1 MTRRKRPRI
10 NRRKAFTARSLASLT
25 PEAHAVDWFDAT
37 TPGLALHVSPGGA
50 KSWFLFYKK
59 GRTTRRVKL
68 GTWPALELAKA
79 RAAAREERVRI
90 DRDGADP
97 AYERKEARD
106 VFTVGALTKL
116 FIESYAK
123 LHKATW
129 RDDQWRMDKY
139 LLPAWKSRPVRDIT
153 RQDVHAV
160 LDQIAGDGKPV
171 QANRTQALISKLW
184 NFAIDRGH
192 ADVNPAHR
200 MTKRAPERARA
211 TVLDDDA
218 LRALWKALDATPG
231 DAADALRLRL
241 LTGQRGGEVH
251 RMTWA
256 DVDLAGAV
264 WTIPATEAKNR
275 RAHRVPL
282 ATEALRVLQ
291 ARHKGVNTST
301 LRAEVHTSMNLPDR
315 VTGKDGK
322 TDDAT
327 AADRVFPGLYHQR
340 EDLRDLADVHAGAYR
355 WHDLRRTVVTR
366 LAMLGFHEDT
376 IGRVV
381 NHAKRGITA
390 TVYNQHTYDAE
401 KRTALDAW
409 DRELQR
415 IIANREKAGADVVPI
430 AGRR

>member
-1 MTRRKRPRI
+1 VTRRKKPRT
-10 NRRKAFTARSLASLT
+10 NRRKAFTARSIASLK
-25 PEAHAVDWFDAT
+25 PEAHAVDWFDVL

-50 KSWFLFYKK
+50 KSWFLFYKN

-79 RAAAREERVRI
+79 RAAARDERVRI
-90 DRDGADP
+90 ERDGADP

-106 VFTVGALTKL
+106 VFTVGMLTKL

-123 LHKATW
+123 THKRTW
-129 RDDQWRMDKY
+129 QDDQWRIDKY

-153 RQDVHAV
+153 RADVHAV
-160 LDQIAGDGKPV
+160 LDQIAGDGKPI

-192 ADVNPAHR
+192 VEINPCHR
-200 MTKRAPERARA
+200 MAKRAPEAARA

-218 LRALWKALDATPG
+218 LRALWAGLDAEGT
-231 DAADALRLRL
+231 DAAAAVRLRL

-251 RMTWA
+251 AMTWA
-256 DVDLAGAV
+256 DVDLDGAV
-264 WTIPATEAKNR
+264 WTIPATASKNR

-282 ATEALRVLQ
+282 AATALGIVQTRHADAQ
-291 ARHKGVNTST
+291 TKARQVM
-301 LRAEVHTSMNLPDR
+301 HTHNLPSH
-315 VTGKDGK
+315 VTGKAEDGTSPK
-322 TDDAT
+322 LPTGP
-327 AADRVFPGLYHQR
+327 VFPGLYHQR
-340 EDLRDLADVHAGAYR
+340 KDLRALGTIHGDAYR

-366 LAMLGFHEDT
+366 LAALGFHEDT

-390 TVYNQHTYDAE
+390 TVYNQHAYDTE
-401 KRTALDAW
+401 KRAALDAW
-409 DRELQR
+409 DAELRR
-415 IIANREKAGADVVPI
+415 IIQNKPKAKARVVPMR
-430 AGRR
+430 GR